1 MAAKTVPD
9 KSYRE
14 LFYRRWKKGV
24 VRQRDRWAIMGR
36 PRETMKRRS
45 RGWNKGVTQDGRG
58 ADDEGD

>member
-1 MAAKTVPD
+1 M
-9 KSYRE
+9 
-14 LFYRRWKKGV
+14 